1 MEKNDQRI
9 WSLAMGRIEDWKSR
23 LIDLSRRNNLLYF
36 RRTKTGNLSVSRP
49 SAETVFNSLILRHR
63 NLEFWLPPDEP
74 ESPEEQSGINVR
86 SPLLPEHPPPTANQL
101 VCEGTTRRDLERI
114 LKNLGRRSL
123 SDYRERGVR
132 ILHAAFGMLV
142 WKEIETSE
150 EIRSPLILV
159 PVELTRES
167 IRDPFTI
174 SVPPVEEE
182 AILNPAL
189 QVKMKN
195 EFKIELPPLPEEWEG
210 QSLTNYF
217 SSIVSLVNKQGW
229 NVEVAVEVGLFS
241 YTKLVI
247 YKDLDTNSKL
257 IAQNPLVRAIAGDKD
272 VRLVQDSLPDE
283 KDVDKIESPEKTFQV
298 LDADSSQRVSI
309 DYALRGQSFVMQGPP
324 GTGKS
329 QTIANIIAECIAQG
343 KSVLFVS
350 DKMAALEVVYK
361 RLSEVGIAHFCLEL
375 HSSKANKREVV
386 AELKRCLD
394 EQHVPRRLP
403 SSHEFEKM
411 TELKEKLN
419 DYVISLHQ
427 KRPPLD
433 KSAYEILGQ
442 MSSLESVPFIPVGL
456 KEPRSLT
463 PRKIHELEE
472 LMSQLKNVWQAVQ
485 ERDFPWRGYRGSTYN
500 IEIRSELSTLLDSM
514 ISTIDMLKLE
524 SIRLCK
530 QLGLD
535 FPSTLGQTNWLIG
548 LGNLLMESPGPEA
561 NWVTHHDIEQL
572 VSEGKNYQELSEWR
586 RKTRSALMETY
597 ETSLFG
603 LALGKSGDLEET
615 LLAVGKTIN
624 STALKEGELLKKRE
638 ELLDFVRKTQVL
650 AKQWNGIGQELAQTF
665 SLSTENLTLEQVK
678 QLSRIAILC
687 FSEDKPEL
695 RWFNPPYLQLLQE
708 ILPKTKKDYE
718 ERNSLKSR
726 LEQTYSD
733 EVLKLDLDGMIMRYS
748 GPYKG
753 FLKWLRPSF
762 HRDQKQIALASR
774 EGHVPKSVLNDLIDV
789 RKLKTLSTEID
800 ANAESVRS
808 ALGHFYR
815 GYETGFQQIERAAEI
830 ASEIFRLSGVPQI
843 PENLAKL
850 ASYGSN
856 PLPSMKQNGKEL
868 QESVDNW
875 EQTVRE
881 LGSLVPAYHLPNSG
895 LSIYQTPLAELQ
907 NWTREMEGKL
917 LALCEVTNEILK
929 TCKKDT
935 PQNFSRLLEDLRN
948 AESVRK
954 KESEIL
960 EKKELLQQKFGFRFI
975 GLETN
980 WEEILS
986 ILQWTKK
993 VQASFGTSPIP
1004 ELFVS
1009 VVSRGAAYA
1018 PSNSDLVTHYDGT
1031 LKLLAA
1037 LGSRF
1042 ETELTY
1048 QGTKLQGME
1057 IESIHSR
1064 IKSLRN
1070 RVDDLQVWIDFKDIR
1085 NRFSQIGLDAFF
1097 GRLAENPPSASRL
1110 VDVFRKAAY
1119 QEWINGVY
1127 DEDPCLGRFRREN
1140 HEQLIAE
1147 FRKLDE
1153 ELIRLSS
1160 YRVIQTANEKKPQG
1174 ILIQASDSEVNTLLK
1189 EAAKKRRLMPIR
1201 NLLQRIPHILF
1212 RLKPCL
1218 LMSPISVSQFLGPEL
1233 RFDMV
1238 LFDEASQIVPEDA
1251 IGSIYRG
1258 KTIVVA
1264 GDDQQLP
1271 PTTFFQKGMIEDY
1284 DWDEISDKESEV
1296 FDSILDE
1303 FHGIGLPVK
1312 TLRWHYRSK
1321 HEGLIS
1327 FSNHRFYED
1336 TLITFPSAVARHETL
1351 GVKLVYVAD
1360 GIYDRGGRRD
1370 NLREAKVVS
1379 DLVFEQLKLYPKK
1392 TLGVVTFSMAQM
1404 EAVDE
1409 AILLR
1414 RKEQPEYE
1422 RFFKED
1428 RLEGFFV
1435 KNLEN
1440 VQGDERDVM
1449 IFSVGYGRDQQGQ
1462 MSMNFGPLNKPGGER
1477 RLNVAV
1483 TRAREK
1489 VILVT
1494 SIKASDIDLNATS
1507 AEGVVT
1513 LCHYLDYAERGPD
1526 ALKLTHP
1533 QTSEFEL
1540 PLEEDV
1546 AGEIRRMGYN
1556 VIPQVGC
1563 SGNRI
1568 DIGVIDPTD
1577 PGRFILGVECDG
1589 STYYSSYSAR
1599 DRDRLRE
1606 QVLKRLGWRAY
1617 RVWAPTWVARR
1628 ESEVRRLEEALEQ
1641 ARDLRAENATSE
1653 ADPDSTE
1660 LKEPPS
1666 QEVDVQ
1672 KVQFGGIERIGIPY
1686 KVCELKARFA
1696 PYVTIS
1702 ISRYPYRSQRRNE
1715 FYFQCNREL
1724 QSNLLAE
1731 LVKNEGPVHFDYAV
1745 RRLAAAWGIKR
1756 AGYKVA
1762 LATKEAVNLCL
1773 RDRRM
1778 TIKGSFLWPIGLR
1791 EVAVRVPVEGVPDSM
1806 RKPEYIPP
1814 EEIES
1819 AMRSVAQYALGIS
1832 VESLIVETA
1841 RLFGFDR
1848 TGEKVRES
1856 FLEVY
1861 GELLRKGKL
1870 ACTNDVVTTP
1880 QP

>member
-1 MEKNDQRI
+1 
-9 WSLAMGRIEDWKSR
+9 
-23 LIDLSRRNNLLYF
+23 
-36 RRTKTGNLSVSRP
+36 
-49 SAETVFNSLILRHR
+49 
-63 NLEFWLPPDEP
+63 
-74 ESPEEQSGINVR
+74 
-86 SPLLPEHPPPTANQL
+86 
-101 VCEGTTRRDLERI
+101 
-114 LKNLGRRSL
+114 
-123 SDYRERGVR
+123 
-132 ILHAAFGMLV
+132 
-142 WKEIETSE
+142 
-150 EIRSPLILV
+150 
-159 PVELTRES
+159 
-167 IRDPFTI
+167 
-174 SVPPVEEE
+174 
-182 AILNPAL
+182 
-189 QVKMKN
+189 
-195 EFKIELPPLPEEWEG
+195 
-210 QSLTNYF
+210 
-217 SSIVSLVNKQGW
+217 
-229 NVEVAVEVGLFS
+229 
-241 YTKLVI
+241 
-247 YKDLDTNSKL
+247 
-257 IAQNPLVRAIAGDKD
+257 
-272 VRLVQDSLPDE
+272 
-283 KDVDKIESPEKTFQV
+283 
-298 LDADSSQRVSI
+298 
-309 DYALRGQSFVMQGPP
+309 MQGPP

-361 RLSEVGIAHFCLEL
+361 RLSEVGLAHFCLEL

-442 MSSLESVPFIPVGL
+442 ISSLESVPFIPVGL
-456 KEPRSLT
+456 QEPRNLT
-463 PRKIHELEE
+463 PQKIHELEE

-485 ERDFPWRGYRGSTYN
+485 ERDFPWRGYRGSTYS

-514 ISTIDMLKLE
+514 ILTIDMLKLE
-524 SIRLCK
+524 SARLCE
-530 QLGLD
+530 QLGLS
-535 FPSTLGQTNWLIG
+535 FPSTLDQMNWLIG

-561 NWVTHHDIEQL
+561 NWVTHTDIDQL
-572 VSEGKNYQELSEWR
+572 ISEAKNFQEVCGWC
-586 RKTRSALMETY
+586 RKARSALLGTY

-603 LALGKSGDLEET
+603 LGLGKSGDLEEA
-615 LLAVGKTIN
+615 LLAVGKVIN

-638 ELLDFVRKTQVL
+638 ELLDFARTTQVL
-650 AKQWNGIGQELAQTF
+650 AKKWNENAQELAQTF
-665 SLSTENLTLEQVK
+665 SLSTENLTLERVK

-695 RWFNPPYLQLLQE
+695 RWLNPSSLQILQE
-708 ILPKTKKDYE
+708 KLPKTKEDYE

-726 LEQTYSD
+726 LGQIYSD
-733 EVLKLDLDGMIMRYS
+733 EIFNLDLDGMIMRYS
-748 GPYKG
+748 GPHKR

-762 HRDQKQIALASR
+762 YRDQKQIAQASR
-774 EGHVPKSVLNDLIDV
+774 EGHVPKSVLNDLVDV
-789 RKLKTLSTEID
+789 RRLKTLDTEID
-800 ANAESVRS
+800 ANAEPVRS

-815 GYETGFQQIERAAEI
+815 GYETDFQQIERAVEI
-830 ASEIFRLSGVPQI
+830 ASEILRLSNVTQI

-856 PLPSMKQNGKEL
+856 PLPLMKLNGKEL
-868 QESVDNW
+868 QESVDKW
-875 EQTVRE
+875 EQTVGE
-881 LGSLVPAYHLPNSG
+881 LSSLVPAYHVPNSG
-895 LSIYQTPLAELQ
+895 LSIHQTPLVELQ
-907 NWTREMEGKL
+907 NWTRETESKL
-917 LALCEVTNEILK
+917 LTLCETTDEILK
-929 TCKKDT
+929 TCKKDA
-935 PQNFSRLLEDLRN
+935 PQNYNRLLDDLRN
-948 AESVRK
+948 AENVRK
-954 KESEIL
+954 KETELL
-960 EKKELLQQKFGFRFI
+960 EKKALLQQKFGFRFV

-993 VQASFGTSPIP
+993 VQALFGTCLIP

-1009 VVSRGAAYA
+1009 VVSRGATYA
-1018 PSNSDLVTHYDGT
+1018 PSNRDLVAHYNGT

-1048 QGTKLQGME
+1048 QGRKLQGME
-1057 IESIHSR
+1057 IESIHNR

-1070 RVDDLQVWIDFKDIR
+1070 RVDDLQVWMDFKDIR

-1097 GRLAENPPSASRL
+1097 GRLTENPPSASQL

-1127 DEDPCLGRFRREN
+1127 DEDSCLGRFRREN

-1147 FRKLDE
+1147 FRRLDE

-1160 YRVIQTANEKKPQG
+1160 YRVIQTANDKKPQG

-1258 KTIVVA
+1258 RTIVVA

-1284 DWDEISDKESEV
+1284 DWDEISDEESEV

-1351 GVKLVYVAD
+1351 GVKLVHVAD

-1379 DLVFEQLKLYPKK
+1379 DLVFEQLRLYPEK

-1449 IFSVGYGRDQQGQ
+1449 IFSIGYGRDQQGQ

-1507 AEGVVT
+1507 AVGVVT

-1526 ALKLTHP
+1526 ALKLVHP
-1533 QTSEFEL
+1533 QFGEFES

-1556 VIPQVGC
+1556 VVPQVGC

-1568 DIGVIDPTD
+1568 DIGVIDPTN

-1589 STYYSSYSAR
+1589 ATYHSSYSAR

-1606 QVLKRLGWRAY
+1606 KVLKRLGWRTY
-1617 RVWAPTWVARR
+1617 RVWAPTWAARR
-1628 ESEVRRLEEALEQ
+1628 ESEVRRLKEALEH
-1641 ARDLRAENATSE
+1641 ARDLHAENAASE
-1653 ADPDSTE
+1653 ADHDPAE
-1660 LKEPPS
+1660 LKEPPPR
-1666 QEVDVQ
+1666 EVDVQ
-1672 KVQFGGIERIGIPY
+1672 KVQFGGIERIGVPY
-1686 KVCELKARFA
+1686 KVYELKAQFT
-1696 PYVTIS
+1696 PYVTFR
-1702 ISRYPYRSQRRNE
+1702 ISRYPYRSVRKNE
-1715 FYFQCNREL
+1715 FHFQCNREL
-1724 QSNLLAE
+1724 QSNLLTE
-1731 LVKNEGPVHFDYAV
+1731 LVRNEGPVHFDYAV
-1745 RRLAAAWGIKR
+1745 QRLAAAWGIKR
-1756 AGYKVA
+1756 AGYKVVR
-1762 LATKEAVNLCL
+1762 ATKDTVDLCI
-1773 RDRRM
+1773 RNGRM
-1778 TIKGSFLWPIGLR
+1778 TLKGRFLWPVGLR
-1791 EVAVRVPVEGVPDSM
+1791 GVAVRVPIEGTPDSM
-1806 RKPEYIPP
+1806 RKAEYIPP

-1841 RLFGFDR
+1841 RVFGFSR
-1848 TGEKVRES
+1848 TGENVRER

-1861 GELLRKGKL
+1861 RELLKKGKL
-1870 ACTNDVVTTP
+1870 VCTNDVVTTP

>member
-1 MEKNDQRI
+1 MEKTGQNI
-9 WSLAMGRIEDWKSR
+9 LSLIMGRIADWKSR

-36 RRTKTGNLSVSRP
+36 RRTKSGNLSVSRP
-49 SAETVFNSLILRHR
+49 SAETVFNSLIMRHR
-63 NLEFWLPPDEP
+63 HWEFWFPPDEP
-74 ESPEEQSGINVR
+74 ESSGEQSEIKIKNP
-86 SPLLPEHPPPTANQL
+86 PLPGDNPPTANQL

-114 LKNLGRRSL
+114 LKNLARRSL

-167 IRDPFTI
+167 VHEPFTI

-195 EFKIELPPLPEEWEG
+195 DFKIELPPLPEEWES

-217 SSIVSLVNKQGW
+217 SSVVSLINKQGW
-229 NVEVAVEVGLFS
+229 KVEETVEVGLFS
-241 YTKLVI
+241 FHKLVI
-247 YKDLDTNSKL
+247 YKDLDTNSEL
-257 IAQNPLVRAIAGDKD
+257 IAQNPLVRAITGDKD
-272 VRLVQDSLPDE
+272 VRLVQDSLPEE

-361 RLSEVGIAHFCLEL
+361 RLSEVGLAHFCLEL

-442 MSSLESVPFIPVGL
+442 ISSLESVPFIPVGL
-456 KEPRSLT
+456 QEPRNLT
-463 PRKIHELEE
+463 PQKIHELEE

-485 ERDFPWRGYRGSTYN
+485 ERDFPWRGYRGSTYS

-514 ISTIDMLKLE
+514 ILTIDMLKLE
-524 SIRLCK
+524 SARLCE
-530 QLGLD
+530 QLGLS
-535 FPSTLGQTNWLIG
+535 FPSTLDQMNWLIG

-561 NWVTHHDIEQL
+561 NWVTHTDIDQL
-572 VSEGKNYQELSEWR
+572 ISEAKNFQEVCGWC
-586 RKTRSALMETY
+586 RKARSALLGTY

-603 LALGKSGDLEET
+603 LGLGKSGDLEEA
-615 LLAVGKTIN
+615 LLAVGKVIN

-638 ELLDFVRKTQVL
+638 ELLDFARTTQVL
-650 AKQWNGIGQELAQTF
+650 AKKWNENAQELAQTF
-665 SLSTENLTLEQVK
+665 SLSTENLTLERVK

-695 RWFNPPYLQLLQE
+695 RWLNPSSLQILQE
-708 ILPKTKKDYE
+708 KLPKTKEDYE

-726 LEQTYSD
+726 LGQIYSD
-733 EVLKLDLDGMIMRYS
+733 EIFNLDLDGMIMRYS
-748 GPYKG
+748 GPHKR

-762 HRDQKQIALASR
+762 YRDQKQIAQASR
-774 EGHVPKSVLNDLIDV
+774 EGHVPKSVLNDLVDV
-789 RKLKTLSTEID
+789 RRLKTLDTEID
-800 ANAESVRS
+800 ANAEPVRS

-815 GYETGFQQIERAAEI
+815 GYETDFQQIERAVEI
-830 ASEIFRLSGVPQI
+830 ASEILRLSNVTQI

-856 PLPSMKQNGKEL
+856 PLPLMKLNGKEL
-868 QESVDNW
+868 QESVDKW
-875 EQTVRE
+875 EQTVGE
-881 LGSLVPAYHLPNSG
+881 LSSLVPAYHVPNSG
-895 LSIYQTPLAELQ
+895 LSIHQTPLVELQ
-907 NWTREMEGKL
+907 NWTRETESKL
-917 LALCEVTNEILK
+917 LTLCETTDEILK
-929 TCKKDT
+929 TCKKDA
-935 PQNFSRLLEDLRN
+935 PQNYNRLLDDLRN
-948 AESVRK
+948 AENVRK
-954 KESEIL
+954 KETELL
-960 EKKELLQQKFGFRFI
+960 EKKALLQQKFGFRFV

-993 VQASFGTSPIP
+993 VQALFGTCLIP

-1009 VVSRGAAYA
+1009 VVSRGATYA
-1018 PSNSDLVTHYDGT
+1018 PSNRDLVAHYNGT

-1048 QGTKLQGME
+1048 QGRKLQGME
-1057 IESIHSR
+1057 IESIHNR

-1070 RVDDLQVWIDFKDIR
+1070 RVDDLQVWMDFKDIR

-1097 GRLAENPPSASRL
+1097 GRLTENPPSASQL

-1127 DEDPCLGRFRREN
+1127 DEDSCLGRFRREN

-1147 FRKLDE
+1147 FRRLDE

-1160 YRVIQTANEKKPQG
+1160 YRVIQTANDKKPQG

-1258 KTIVVA
+1258 RTVVVA

-1284 DWDEISDKESEV
+1284 DWDEISDEESEV

-1351 GVKLVYVAD
+1351 GVKLVHVAD

-1379 DLVFEQLKLYPKK
+1379 DLVFEQLRLYPEK

-1449 IFSVGYGRDQQGQ
+1449 IFSIGYGRDQQGQ

-1507 AEGVVT
+1507 AVGVVT

-1526 ALKLTHP
+1526 ALKLVHP
-1533 QTSEFEL
+1533 QFGEFES

-1556 VIPQVGC
+1556 VVPQVGC

-1568 DIGVIDPTD
+1568 DIGVIDPTN

-1589 STYYSSYSAR
+1589 ATYHSSYSAR

-1606 QVLKRLGWRAY
+1606 KVLKRLGWRTY
-1617 RVWAPTWVARR
+1617 RVWAPTWAARR
-1628 ESEVRRLEEALEQ
+1628 ESEVRRLKEALEH
-1641 ARDLRAENATSE
+1641 ARDLHAENAASE
-1653 ADPDSTE
+1653 ADHDPAE
-1660 LKEPPS
+1660 LKEPPPR
-1666 QEVDVQ
+1666 EVDVQ
-1672 KVQFGGIERIGIPY
+1672 KVQFGGIERIGVPY
-1686 KVCELKARFA
+1686 KVYELKAQFT
-1696 PYVTIS
+1696 PYVTFR
-1702 ISRYPYRSQRRNE
+1702 ISRYPYRSVRKNE
-1715 FYFQCNREL
+1715 FHFQCNREL
-1724 QSNLLAE
+1724 QSNLLTE
-1731 LVKNEGPVHFDYAV
+1731 LVRYEGPVHFDYAV
-1745 RRLAAAWGIKR
+1745 QRLAAAWGIKR
-1756 AGYKVA
+1756 AGYKVVR
-1762 LATKEAVNLCL
+1762 ATKDTVDLCI
-1773 RDRRM
+1773 RNGRM
-1778 TIKGSFLWPIGLR
+1778 TLKGRFLWPVGLR
-1791 EVAVRVPVEGVPDSM
+1791 GVAVRVPIEGTPDSM
-1806 RKPEYIPP
+1806 RKAEYIPP

-1841 RLFGFDR
+1841 RVFGFSR
-1848 TGEKVRES
+1848 TGENVRER

-1861 GELLRKGKL
+1861 RELLKKGKL
-1870 ACTNDVVTTP
+1870 VCTNDVVTTP